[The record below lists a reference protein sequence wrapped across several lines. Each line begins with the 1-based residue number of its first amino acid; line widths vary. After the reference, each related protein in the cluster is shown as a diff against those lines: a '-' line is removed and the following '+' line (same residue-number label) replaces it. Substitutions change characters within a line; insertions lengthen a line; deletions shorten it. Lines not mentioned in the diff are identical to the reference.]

1 MKRRQCLVWGWG
13 LLTVGLSNS
22 LIAKAWAADRT
33 ASAGK
38 LVWRE
43 RALLGFGT
51 TLWIKAAHE
60 NADQLESALNAAVKS
75 IRHIE
80 RQMSLFDPDS
90 VVSQLNR
97 QRKLNHADRDLIS
110 VLNLSQRVAQGS
122 QGRFD
127 ISMQPLWEVWA
138 RATEAHQLPSPKQV
152 QAAQRLVNWRAIEL
166 SGSTV
171 RLNTP
176 GLALSLNGVA
186 QGYAADVA
194 RKTLQQQG
202 IRHAMIDTGETGL
215 LGQAPNGKDWRVR
228 IEDAIAQP
236 GKPDQ
241 LRAARGP
248 VLQSDGRAMATSSDA
263 HTVFTE
269 DRRHHHILD
278 PRTGYSPQHWSS
290 VTVLATSCAL
300 ADALTKVFFML
311 PPTSVDAECERW
323 GVDVVLQDKAGHWT
337 SSRGAAPLLDLG
349 S

>member
-22 LIAKAWAADRT
+22 LIAKAWAADR
-33 ASAGK
+33 AVSAGK

-127 ISMQPLWEVWA
+127 ISMQPLWEVWS

-176 GLALSLNGVA
+176 GMALSLNGVA
-186 QGYAADVA
+186 QGYAADAA
-194 RKTLQQQG
+194 RKVLQQQG

-215 LGQAPNGKDWRVR
+215 LGQAPSGKDWRMR

-236 GKPDQ
+236 GQPDQ
-241 LRAARGP
+241 VRANRGP
-248 VLQSDGRAMATSSDA
+248 QLRSDGRAMATSSDA

-269 DRRHHHILD
+269 DRRYHHILD

-290 VTVLATSCAL
+290 VTVLATSCAK

-349 S
+349 

>member
-22 LIAKAWAADRT
+22 LIAKAWAADRA

-290 VTVLATSCAL
+290 VTVLATSFAL

-323 GVDVVLQDKAGHWT
+323 GVDVVLQDKSGHWT

-349 S
+349 

>member
-38 LVWRE
+38 LFWRE

-127 ISMQPLWEVWA
+127 ISMQPLWEVWS

-215 LGQAPNGKDWRVR
+215 LGQSPNGKDWRVR

-290 VTVLATSCAL
+290 VTVLAPSCAL

>member
-13 LLTVGLSNS
+13 LFTVGLSNS
-22 LIAKAWAADRT
+22 LLANAWAADRA

-51 TLWIKAAHE
+51 SLWIKAAHE

-90 VVSQLNR
+90 VISQLNR

-110 VLNLSQRVAQGS
+110 VLNLSQQIARGS
-122 QGRFD
+122 GGSFD
-127 ISMQPLWEVWA
+127 ISMQPLWQVWS

-166 SGSTV
+166 SASTV

-176 GLALSLNGVA
+176 GMALSLNGVA

-194 RKTLQQQG
+194 RKALQQQG
-202 IRHAMIDTGETGL
+202 IRHAMIDTGETGF

-236 GKPDQ
+236 GQPDQ
-241 LRAARGP
+241 VRASRGP
-248 VLQSDGRAMATSSDA
+248 LLRSDGRAMATSSDA

-269 DRRHHHILD
+269 DRRYHHILD

-290 VTVLATSCAL
+290 VTVLAPSCAK

-311 PPTSVDAECERW
+311 PPSRIQAECERW
-323 GVDVVLQDKAGHWT
+323 GVDVVLQDKAGQWR
-337 SSRGAAPLLDLG
+337 SSRGAATLLDLG
-349 S
+349 